1 MSEIHGKELL
11 ALWSLAMALI
21 GAVVALAL
29 LGPDNANSI
38 HSTVIAGLAPCLPI
52 AFNSIR
58 NIGQSRAMQSMAE
71 QLGQSA
77 PTSAGRAPLDLAG
90 SELPGDGL

>member
-1 MSEIHGKELL
+1 MKDLHGKELL
-11 ALWSLAMALI
+11 ALWSLAMAII
-21 GAVVALAL
+21 GSVVGLAI

-58 NIGQSRAMQSMAE
+58 NIGQSRAMQTMVD
-71 QLGQSA
+71 QLGKSTPVGDVATGKPDDPIHNVEDA
-77 PTSAGRAPLDLAG
+77 P
-90 SELPGDGL
+90 